1 LCVMYC
7 ITLYYNKPMATN
19 TINLRTETK
28 SIRDLD
34 ALAKAQRRTR
44 TDLVNEAIVNYIEL
58 QHWQME
64 EIRAAVKEADAGDFV
79 SEQEIASTFKR
90 LLR

>member
-1 LCVMYC
+1 
-7 ITLYYNKPMATN
+7 MATN

>member
-1 LCVMYC
+1 
-7 ITLYYNKPMATN
+7 MATN
-19 TINLRTETK
+19 TINLRTEAK

-44 TDLVNEAIVNYIEL
+44 TDLVNEAIANYIEL
-58 QHWQME
+58 QRWQME
-64 EIRAAVKEADAGDFV
+64 EIRVAIKEADAGDFV